1 MFTAASEGS
10 PVFLLLCVCVLLF
23 CYGARKERKG
33 ENEHNI
39 HLSSFWE
46 DTAAAAAANK
56 QQHKIRIPIS
66 PAGSFF
72 FFFPTVFT
80 HDTYNTLD

>member
-1 MFTAASEGS
+1 
-10 PVFLLLCVCVLLF
+10 LLF

-46 DTAAAAAANK
+46 DTAAAANK
-56 QQHKIRIPIS
+56 QTTTTQNTNPNIS
-66 PAGSFF
+66 ASSFF
-72 FFFPTVFT
+72 LFLSYRVYTRHLQHFRLKKAL
-80 HDTYNTLD
+80 DTN